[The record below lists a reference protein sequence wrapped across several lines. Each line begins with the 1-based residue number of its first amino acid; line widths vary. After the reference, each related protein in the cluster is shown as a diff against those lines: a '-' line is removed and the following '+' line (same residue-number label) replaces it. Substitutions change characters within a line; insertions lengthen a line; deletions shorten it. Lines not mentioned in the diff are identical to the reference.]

1 MIVAVINYGMG
12 NTFSVKQTI
21 EKMGHKVFIANK
33 PNELRKANKIILPGV
48 GAFSKAMNNLNIA
61 GWTEVL
67 NKLVK
72 EEKVPLLGICLGMQL
87 LAKSSNEITN
97 TPGLSF
103 INGDIV
109 RLNEL
114 GCKNKLPHVGW
125 NNVKLKKDPIVDGI
139 TQNSDFYFV
148 HSYAFKSLDRETIIG
163 TTNYGIDIISI
174 IKHENIIG
182 TQFHPEKSSSSG
194 EALLKNFLKKS

>member
-21 EKMGHKVFIANK
+21 EKMGYKVFIANK
-33 PNELRKANKIILPGV
+33 PNELLKADKIILPGV
-48 GAFSKAMNNLNIA
+48 GAFSKAMNNLNID
-61 GWTEVL
+61 GWTEIL

-72 EEKVPLLGICLGMQL
+72 EEKIPLLGICLGMQL

-103 INGDIV
+103 INGDVV

-114 GCKNKLPHVGW
+114 GCKNKLPHIGW
-125 NNVKLKKDPIVDGI
+125 NDVKLKKDPIVSGI
-139 TQNSDFYFV
+139 LQNSDFYFV
-148 HSYAFKSLDRETIIG
+148 HSYAFKSLEKEIIIG
-163 TTNYGIDIISI
+163 TTNYGVDIISI
-174 IKHENIIG
+174 IKQENIIG

-194 EALLKNFLKKS
+194 LLLLNNFLKKS